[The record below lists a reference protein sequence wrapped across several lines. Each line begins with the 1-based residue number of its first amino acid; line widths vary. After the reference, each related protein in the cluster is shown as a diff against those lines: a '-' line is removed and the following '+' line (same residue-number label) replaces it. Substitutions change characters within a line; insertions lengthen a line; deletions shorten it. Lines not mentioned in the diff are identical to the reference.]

1 VGLFVD
7 IASAAPTRVRLVPV
21 PKSGGIRWLAEL
33 DPSFARAYER
43 LVAVLAP
50 EIERTLAPGVLA
62 NRVAFAD
69 RARGIVRLEP
79 WRSARVRFR
88 RALADGVAGATTVVL
103 ADVRDCYASIGPD
116 VCAIALRRIGAPRSS
131 IVELGRLLR
140 ELQAGGL
147 PGLPVG
153 PAPSA
158 VLANAVLAGAD
169 RSLAGAGLA
178 HVRWVD
184 DFVAFASGAAEA
196 HRALAVL
203 RFALADLGLELCE
216 AKTRLLTD
224 HDQVASV
231 VLGYLPS
238 AQGPTATLRT
248 DADALPS
255 LHGAHPVVPA
265 DGGVDL
271 GRRPARAT
279 RRCG

>member
-1 VGLFVD
+1 
-7 IASAAPTRVRLVPV
+7 VRLVPV

-33 DPSFARAYER
+33 DPSFARSYER
-43 LVAVLAP
+43 QVAALAP
-50 EIERTLAPGVLA
+50 GIERILAPGVLA
-62 NRVAFAD
+62 NRVALAD
-69 RARGIVRLEP
+69 PTRGIVQLEP
-79 WRSARVRFR
+79 WRSARARFR
-88 RALADGVAGATTVVL
+88 RALAHGVAAATTVVL
-103 ADVRDCYASIGPD
+103 ADVRECYASFGPD
-116 VCAIALRRIGAPRSS
+116 GCAIALRRVGAPRRL
-131 IVELGRLLR
+131 IAGLARLLG
-140 ELQAGGL
+140 ELEAGGL

-169 RSLAGAGLA
+169 RSLAAAGLA

-184 DFVAFASGAAEA
+184 DFVAFATGSTEA

-224 HDQVASV
+224 RDEVASV

-255 LHGAHPVVPA
+255 LHGAHPLVPT

-279 RRCG
+279 RRGG

>member
-69 RARGIVRLEP
+69 PTRGIVRLEP
-79 WRSARVRFR
+79 WRSARARFR
-88 RALADGVAGATTVVL
+88 RALANAVASGTPVVL
-103 ADVRDCYASIGPD
+103 ADVRDCYASIAPD
-116 VCAIALRRIGAPRSS
+116 VCAVALRRVGAPRHL
-131 IVELGRLLR
+131 IAGLARLLG
-140 ELQAGGL
+140 ELEAAGL

-169 RSLAGAGLA
+169 RSLSAGGFA
-178 HVRWVD
+178 HLRWVD
-184 DFVAFASGAAEA
+184 DFVAFASTRTEAE
-196 HRALAVL
+196 RGLAVL

-224 HDQVASV
+224 QDEVASV

-255 LHGAHPVVPA
+255 LHGAHPLVPA
-265 DGGVDL
+265 DGGVDP

-279 RRCG
+279 RRSG

>member
-1 VGLFVD
+1 VGLSVD
-7 IASAAPTRVRLVPV
+7 VASAAPTRVRLVPV

-33 DPSFARAYER
+33 DPPLALAYER

-50 EIERTLAPGVLA
+50 GIERVLAPGVLA
-62 NRVAFAD
+62 NRVALAD
-69 RARGIVRLEP
+69 PARGIMRLEP
-79 WRSARVRFR
+79 WRSARTRFR
-88 RALADGVAGATTVVL
+88 RALADGVAAATTVVL

-116 VCAIALRRIGAPRSS
+116 VCAIALRRVSAPRH
-131 IVELGRLLR
+131 VVAGLARLLT
-140 ELQAGGL
+140 ELEAGGL

-153 PAPSA
+153 PVPSA

-169 RSLAGAGLA
+169 RSLAAAGFA

-184 DFVAFASGAAEA
+184 DFVAFATGPSEAE
-196 HRALAVL
+196 RALSVL

-224 HDQVASV
+224 RDEVASV

-255 LHGAHPVVPA
+255 LHGAHPLLPA

-279 RRCG
+279 RRGG

>member
-7 IASAAPTRVRLVPV
+7 VASAAPTRVRLVPV

-33 DPSFARAYER
+33 DPSFARAYAR

-50 EIERTLAPGVLA
+50 GIERALAPGVLA

-69 RARGIVRLEP
+69 PARGIVRLEP
-79 WRSARVRFR
+79 WRSARARFR
-88 RALADGVAGATTVVL
+88 RALADGVTAATAVVL

-116 VCAIALRRIGAPRSS
+116 VCAIALRRIGAPRHL
-131 IVELGRLLR
+131 IVGLARSLAEL
-140 ELQAGGL
+140 EAGGL

-153 PAPSA
+153 PVPSA

-169 RSLAGAGLA
+169 RSLATAGLA

-184 DFVAFASGAAEA
+184 DFVAFATEPAEA

-224 HDQVASV
+224 PDQVASV

-255 LHGAHPVVPA
+255 LHGAHPLVPA

-279 RRCG
+279 CRSG

>member
-1 VGLFVD
+1 VFVD
-7 IASAAPTRVRLVPV
+7 VASTAPTRVRLVPV

-33 DPSFARAYER
+33 DPSVARAYRR

-50 EIERTLAPGVLA
+50 GVERALAPGVLA

-69 RARGIVRLEP
+69 PARGIMRLEP
-79 WRSARVRFR
+79 WRSARSRFR
-88 RALADGVAGATTVVL
+88 RALTHGVASANTVVL

-116 VCAIALRRIGAPRSS
+116 VCAIALRRVGASRSS
-131 IVELGRLLR
+131 IVELGRLLG

-169 RSLAGAGLA
+169 RSLAAAGFA

-184 DFVAFASGAAEA
+184 DFVAFATRRTEAE
-196 HRALAVL
+196 RALAVL
-203 RFALADLGLELCE
+203 RYALADLGLELCE
-216 AKTRLLTD
+216 AKTRLLTHPD
-224 HDQVASV
+224 EVASV

-238 AQGPTATLRT
+238 AQEPTATLRT

-255 LHGAHPVVPA
+255 FHGAHPLVPP

-271 GRRPARAT
+271 GRRPARPT
-279 RRCG
+279 RRSG